1 MEHYF
6 LKMKKNM
13 NNKKTNNNI
22 SKSSEK
28 KGNLLIQVDELMQK
42 LDNEYGPLMLKELE
56 ERLMK
61 TINDF
66 QNDLKSILEQSFNDH
81 RLKYE
86 NLNKM
91 NVDDIDDKETPSF
104 ISDHNKKK

>member
-6 LKMKKNM
+6 QIKKKKMK
-13 NNKKTNNNI
+13 NKKTNNL

-56 ERLMK
+56 NRLLK
-61 TINDF
+61 TISDF
-66 QNDLKSILEQSFNDH
+66 QSDLKNVLEDSFNEH

-86 NLNKM
+86 NLD
-91 NVDDIDDKETPSF
+91 NVQNEDIDEEGTPSF
-104 ISDHNKKK
+104 ISKNKKNK

>member
-1 MEHYF
+1 
-6 LKMKKNM
+6 MK
-13 NNKKTNNNI
+13 NKKTNNL

-56 ERLMK
+56 NRLLK
-61 TINDF
+61 TISDF
-66 QNDLKSILEQSFNDH
+66 QSDLKNVLEDSFNEH

-86 NLNKM
+86 NLD
-91 NVDDIDDKETPSF
+91 NVQSEDIDDEGTPSF
-104 ISDHNKKK
+104 ISKNKKNK

>member
-1 MEHYF
+1 
-6 LKMKKNM
+6 MK
-13 NNKKTNNNI
+13 NKKTNNL

-56 ERLMK
+56 NRLHK
-61 TINDF
+61 TISDF
-66 QNDLKSILEQSFNDH
+66 QSDLKNILEDSFNDH

-86 NLNKM
+86 NLD
-91 NVDDIDDKETPSF
+91 NVHNEDVDEEGTPSF
-104 ISDHNKKK
+104 ISKNKFP

>member
-1 MEHYF
+1 
-6 LKMKKNM
+6 MK
-13 NNKKTNNNI
+13 NKKTNNL

-56 ERLMK
+56 NRLLK
-61 TINDF
+61 TISDF
-66 QNDLKSILEQSFNDH
+66 QSDLKNVLEDSFNEH

-86 NLNKM
+86 NLD
-91 NVDDIDDKETPSF
+91 NVQNEDVDEEGTPSF
-104 ISDHNKKK
+104 ISKNKKNK